1 MAHLNSHIT
10 MPVRTAGPSD
20 GLAVYTDE
28 HTYCFV
34 CHTWTPGN
42 GSPPKLHNKTTMNY
56 VGSAVRLNKR
66 NISEKTCEKFKIYRD
81 GDTLR
86 FHYHNADGQCIGAK
100 TSSKSKVF
108 SYEGESDGS
117 FFGQHLWRP
126 QGKRI
131 TITEGELDAAS
142 CLEIAPTWSVVSL
155 PTGAASAKKSIQK
168 NLQFLQGYDQ
178 IVLFFDN
185 DEAGI
190 EAAKSAATVL
200 PPGKVYIAR
209 LNDYKDASDAL
220 QAGDYDALTRA
231 YWDAKPFRPDGI
243 VDAKTLLDLVTSPQ
257 PPANHDYPYA
267 GLQRILHGVRY
278 GELVTITAGSGIG
291 KSSFCRELAT
301 SAFYKMENG
310 SAILLL
316 KNQTVAHALGLM
328 SAAVGKPLHIGEH
341 EHEELVEAF
350 DATLANWN
358 LHLYDG
364 FGSYDPDVIYNRI
377 EYLASGLDT
386 KSSSWITSPSSLV
399 DSMETS
405 DE

>member
-1 MAHLNSHIT
+1 M
-10 MPVRTAGPSD
+10 
-20 GLAVYTDE
+20 
-28 HTYCFV
+28 
-34 CHTWTPGN
+34 
-42 GSPPKLHNKTTMNY
+42 TMNY

-100 TSSKSKVF
+100 TESKSKVF

-243 VDAKTLLDLVTSPQ
+243 VDAKTLLELSLHHNHLLIMTTHTTDYKVFYTGSDMESLSQSLLDLVSESP
-257 PPANHDYPYA
+257 HS
-267 GLQRILHGVRY
+267 
-278 GELVTITAGSGIG
+278 AGS
-291 KSSFCRELAT
+291 LQLH
-301 SAFYKMENG
+301 FYKAGERVGYIALEESNRR
-310 SAILLL
+310 
-316 KNQTVAHALGLM
+316 TALGLM
-328 SAAVGKPLHIGEH
+328 SSAVGKPLHIGEH
-341 EHEELVEAF
+341 EQEELVEAF
-350 DATLANWN
+350 DATMANWN

-386 KSSSWITSPSSLV
+386 KIIFLTTSPSSSV
-399 DSMETS
+399 DWMETR